1 MEILIFFF
9 NFKGIFLF
17 VYCRDLPLAALISLL
32 LIAAVYT
39 LTNMAYFTA
48 LAPIEV
54 LKSPAVALVG
64 ETCMFNLTFETSE
77 TRIISVHTVL

>member
-1 MEILIFFF
+1 MRNFFL
-9 NFKGIFLF
+9 NFKGIFFF
-17 VYCRDLPLAALISLL
+17 VCCRDLPLAALISLL

-48 LAPIEV
+48 LAPVEV

-64 ETCMFNLTFETSE
+64 EICTFDLTFETGE
-77 TRIISVHTVL
+77 REIFSVRSVL